1 MTKICFHFRWFSGE
15 QYGVQRLPDEF
26 FWTFRQR
33 LWAILEGNSW
43 ISFIFYK
50 LIFPVVVKSCKVV
63 SIDLTWVFSCLFYYN
78 GVYKR
83 PNWIPP
89 PIQFLFFCSLAHRFL
104 CSVVKKIFDRVKE
117 LTQNV
122 FAHRCYFRAKREREI
137 KIVVPPKEM
146 HQKTEKT
153 TWHNIKYN

>member
-1 MTKICFHFRWFSGE
+1 MFSLSVIQRKAIWRTKIARWIVLNISPKALANSRTKFMNFFHF
-15 QYGVQRLPDEF
+15 
-26 FWTFRQR
+26 
-33 LWAILEGNSW
+33 
-43 ISFIFYK
+43 YK
-50 LIFPVVVKSCKVV
+50 FIFPVVVKSSKVV
-63 SIDLTWVFSCLFYYN
+63 SIDLIWVFSCLFYYN

-104 CSVVKKIFDRVKE
+104 CSVVKKIFDREKE